1 MQRCFVDVFLVVVG
15 VVFSFWATEVFLICF
30 VFVFAFVSLISSCW
44 RGIVCFP
51 FGQLEILC
59 VGTTRPMWVLVLVCR
74 YPESAE
80 MTHASSV
87 LSDDGRG
94 WPIMSTGDSRPE
106 DVSVYNKYSGEW
118 FVFIVLLLVVG
129 GGAQAAFTVLGSFGV
144 V

>member
-1 MQRCFVDVFLVVVG
+1 
-15 VVFSFWATEVFLICF
+15 
-30 VFVFAFVSLISSCW
+30 
-44 RGIVCFP
+44 
-51 FGQLEILC
+51 
-59 VGTTRPMWVLVLVCR
+59 MWVLVLVCR

-118 FVFIVLLLVVG
+118 SVFIVLLLVVG

-144 V
+144 VGCA